1 MEVASL
7 CVYAYAARAC
17 ATHCGSW
24 LQDGLRHSL
33 RPVADGLRL
42 TTRVG
47 VVGLVEHAFDALF
60 GSIKFGLDTTE
71 FALTQVEPGGEGE
84 CL

>member
-1 MEVASL
+1 MCGRLSL
-7 CVYAYAARAC
+7 CICVCGKGLCLTR
-17 ATHCGSW
+17 GSW
-24 LQDGLRHSL
+24 LQ
-33 RPVADGLRL
+33 VGLRL
-42 TTRVG
+42 TTHSG

-60 GSIKFGLDTTE
+60 GSIEFGLDTTE

>member
-7 CVYAYAARAC
+7 CVYADAVVAC
-17 ATHCGSW
+17 ATP
-24 LQDGLRHSL
+24 L

-60 GSIKFGLDTTE
+60 GSIEFGLDTTE